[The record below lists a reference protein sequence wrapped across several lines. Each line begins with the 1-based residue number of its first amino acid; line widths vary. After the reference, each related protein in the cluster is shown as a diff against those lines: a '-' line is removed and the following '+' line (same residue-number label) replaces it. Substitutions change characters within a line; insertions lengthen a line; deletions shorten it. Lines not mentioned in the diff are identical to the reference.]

1 MYIFN
6 CHAMFMLPL
15 HVAPLILLRLHCAH
29 TVLNHVVVQCNICFH
44 QLPPVPVNTCGA
56 EIIGT
61 Q

>member
-1 MYIFN
+1 MYVFN

-29 TVLNHVVVQCNICFH
+29 TVLNHVVVHLLSSITTC
-44 QLPPVPVNTCGA
+44 VNTCGA
-56 EIIGT
+56 ETIGT